1 MNNKHNKI
9 NIFLVAIIM
18 IMGLGLVM
26 INDELQYARKTSLAS
41 AQYCIKYTSD
51 IMIKGSTELTHSRSA
66 HEYDLSKANSNIEDL
81 IYRYNKLAKR
91 LRMPELNPYGFIV
104 PKS

>member
-1 MNNKHNKI
+1 MKDKHNKI
-9 NIFLVAIIM
+9 NIVLVAIIM

-26 INDELQYARKTSLAS
+26 INDELQYARKSSLAS

-66 HEYDLSKANSNIEDL
+66 HEYDLNKANTNIEDL
-81 IYRYNKLAKR
+81 VYRYNKLAKKLR
-91 LRMPELNPYGFIV
+91 LPELNPYSFIV
-104 PKS
+104 NKS